1 MQRYVALNRMMR
13 IDIHP
18 PECCCAAGLHIF
30 ASICMTGICYCFIS
44 LGCYVNILKIPQSA
58 PSGSYGTMVYI
69 AKAVASVLDC
79 LPQHGD
85 MDCTIS

>member
-1 MQRYVALNRMMR
+1 MR
-13 IDIHP
+13 IVKEI
-18 PECCCAAGLHIF
+18 LF
-30 ASICMTGICYCFIS
+30 YCFS
-44 LGCYVNILKIPQSA
+44 NSNWCFFFQKLNSA

-69 AKAVASVLDC
+69 AKAVASTLDC

>member
-1 MQRYVALNRMMR
+1 MAV
-13 IDIHP
+13 
-18 PECCCAAGLHIF
+18 LHTF
-30 ASICMTGICYCFIS
+30 ASICMTGNSESENFFWACVEMVINDVVFINS
-44 LGCYVNILKIPQSA
+44 PSA

>member
-1 MQRYVALNRMMR
+1 MAVPLT
-13 IDIHP
+13 
-18 PECCCAAGLHIF
+18 F
-30 ASICMTGICYCFIS
+30 ASICTTG
-44 LGCYVNILKIPQSA
+44 KIFALNNLFFNFRKKLIRNRKFNSA

>member
-1 MQRYVALNRMMR
+1 MEGEFVRRYV
-13 IDIHP
+13 
-18 PECCCAAGLHIF
+18 GLMFRSNF
-30 ASICMTGICYCFIS
+30 A
-44 LGCYVNILKIPQSA
+44 SA

-79 LPQHGD
+79 LPTHGD